1 MMPLVALLLLI
12 LVSYHSDLV
21 TAFTATSVRYDA
33 KPVPLLAPRPS
44 FPATRLYAEGSTN
57 SNSNSTGTPTT
68 TFERNSTSDDYLSV
82 ESPIV
87 IADLLAIAI
96 ATQLLGLT
104 DVLNDPTF
112 WNNGGWIQPVTSTG
126 VSNTLPVL
134 VQRFSV
140 TGIAWLG
147 SAFSS
152 TDGLN
157 YKAVASP
164 EESLQTVAKLL
175 VPFSLALVL
184 LEGVLAVTLYSGGS
198 VGLDEATQ
206 ILANA
211 FQLWYFSAIA
221 LVAGRYVVSRLPFY
235 Y

>member
-1 MMPLVALLLLI
+1 MMPLVALLLLL

-44 FPATRLYAEGSTN
+44 FPATRLYAEGSTD
-57 SNSNSTGTPTT
+57 SNSNT
-68 TFERNSTSDDYLSV
+68 
-82 ESPIV
+82 
-87 IADLLAIAI
+87 DLLAIAI

-104 DVLNDPTF
+104 DILNDPTF